1 MSDEA
6 TIRSS
11 LLVKQGETD
20 YQSRPTTF
28 NADVAEG
35 SGPTPGAITVSTAGT
50 DVDLSELA
58 TPGLCR
64 MQNLDE
70 TNYVTFGIFD
80 PETVKFYPLGELL
93 PGESYVLR
101 LAHDIEEEYGTGAG
115 TGTTG
120 ADTNRLR
127 IKAHA
132 AACVVL
138 VEAFGA

>member
-1 MSDEA
+1 MGNEG
-6 TIRSS
+6 TIRAS
-11 LLVKQGETD
+11 LTVKQGKTD
-20 YQSRPTTF
+20 YTSRPATF
-28 NADVAEG
+28 NADIAEG
-35 SGPTPGAITVSTAGT
+35 AGPTPGAILISTAGT

-64 MQNLDE
+64 IQNLDE

-93 PGESYVLR
+93 AGESYILR

-127 IKAHA
+127 IKANT

>member
-1 MSDEA
+1 MGNEG

-11 LLVKQGETD
+11 LAIKQGKTD
-20 YQSRPTTF
+20 YSSQPTSF
-28 NADVAEG
+28 RVDVSEG
-35 SGPTPGAITVSTAGT
+35 SGPTPGAITVSIAGT

-64 MQNLDE
+64 IQNLDAS
-70 TNYVTFGIFD
+70 NYVTYGIVD
-80 PETVKFYPLGELL
+80 PETEKFYPLGELL
-93 PGESYVLR
+93 AGESYVFR
-101 LAHDIEEEYGTGAG
+101 LARDIQEEYGTGAG

-120 ADTNRLR
+120 PDTNRLR
-127 IKAHA
+127 IKAHT